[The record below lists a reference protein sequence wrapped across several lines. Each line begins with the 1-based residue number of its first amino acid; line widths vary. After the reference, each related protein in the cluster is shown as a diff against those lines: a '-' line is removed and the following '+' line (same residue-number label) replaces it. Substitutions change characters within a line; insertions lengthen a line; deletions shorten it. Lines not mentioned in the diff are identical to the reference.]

1 MVALDAAHHRV
12 LARDV
17 AALRTQPP
25 QAMSAMDGYA
35 VRSADASAVAARLK
49 VIGEVAAGRPFEKT
63 VGAGEAVRIFTGGVI
78 PEGADAVIIQEDT
91 VVEDGGI
98 TITEAAS
105 PGRHIR
111 PAGVDF
117 RQGDVLLARGTR
129 LTDRDLSLAA
139 GMNYPELAVRRR
151 PKVAMLATGD
161 ELVMPGSTPGPGQIV
176 YSNGYALRAL
186 ARQEGAETIDLGIA
200 ADTVEA
206 TTLGIRR
213 ARDSG
218 ADILITTGGASVGDH
233 DLVKQS
239 LEAEGVT
246 MAFWRIAMRP
256 GKPMMHG
263 RLGAMR
269 VIGLPGNPVSSYV
282 CGFLFLVPLIR
293 AACRAAPSSTTPTR
307 RRCSGAMSPP
317 TTCAKTICAPASRC
331 ARRRPDRHAGRPS
344 GQFAVGKSR
353 CGTGACD
360 PCAVCAGGR
369 RRIGLRYPAAAGLSP
384 LERLVP
390 AKPGF
395 VDEKLSGC
403 GTHMEHIVS
412 VHDLFLSNGV
422 YKWESRSSEFLSGS
436 DSRNRTALSTWGTGR
451 DAHAQT
457 I

>member
-1 MVALDAAHHRV
+1 MALMPVADALAAILAGADPLSEELVALDTAWHRV

-17 AALRTQPP
+17 AARRTQPP

-35 VRSADASAVAARLK
+35 VRAADASDLAARLK
-49 VIGEVAAGRPFEKT
+49 VIGEVAAGRPFERM

-78 PEGADAVIIQEDT
+78 PDGADAVVIQEDT
-91 VVEDGGI
+91 SVHGDHIG
-98 TITEAAS
+98 ITEAAVT
-105 PGRHIR
+105 GRHIR

-117 RQGDVLLARGTR
+117 REGDVLLAGGSR

-151 PKVAMLATGD
+151 PKVAVLATGD
-161 ELVMPGSTPGPGQIV
+161 ELVMPGNIPGPGQIV

-186 ARQEGAETIDLGIA
+186 ARAEGAETVDLGIA
-200 ADTVEA
+200 ADTVAA
-206 TTLGIRR
+206 TTEGIRR

-263 RLGAMR
+263 RLGGMR

-293 AACRAAPSSTTPTR
+293 ALSGRKSIHHVRETALLGRDLAANDQREDYLRASLEEHADGTLTAIPVNHQDSSLLGNLAAARALLIRPPFAAAAPK
-307 RRCSGAMSPP
+307 GA
-317 TTCAKTICAPASRC
+317 
-331 ARRRPDRHAGRPS
+331 
-344 GQFAVGKSR
+344 
-353 CGTGACD
+353 
-360 PCAVCAGGR
+360 PC
-369 RRIGLRYPAAAGLSP
+369 
-384 LERLVP
+384 
-390 AKPGF
+390 
-395 VDEKLSGC
+395 
-403 GTHMEHIVS
+403 
-412 VHDLFLSNGV
+412 
-422 YKWESRSSEFLSGS
+422 EFL
-436 DSRNRTALSTWGTGR
+436 RLPV
-451 DAHAQT
+451 
-457 I
+457 